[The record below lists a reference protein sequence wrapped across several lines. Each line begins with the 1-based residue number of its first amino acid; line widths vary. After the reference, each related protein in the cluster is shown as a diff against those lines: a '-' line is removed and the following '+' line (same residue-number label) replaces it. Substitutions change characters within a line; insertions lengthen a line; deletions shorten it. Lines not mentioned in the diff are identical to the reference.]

1 MLKYPSDDLMSFFG
15 ELKCVQVWGNFPLV
29 STSIKKIPLNFHL
42 DSRFTYYPGDSPQ
55 NPRDFA
61 RWVVLY

>member
-29 STSIKKIPLNFHL
+29 STSIKKIPLNFHM
-42 DSRFTYYPGDSPQ
+42 DSRYYPGDSPQ